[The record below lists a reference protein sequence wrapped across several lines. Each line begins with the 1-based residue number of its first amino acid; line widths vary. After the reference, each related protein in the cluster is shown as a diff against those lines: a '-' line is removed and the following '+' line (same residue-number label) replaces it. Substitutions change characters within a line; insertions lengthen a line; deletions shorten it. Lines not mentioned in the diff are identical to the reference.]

1 MIYVIG
7 LAIEI
12 LGDIPAIGKWE
23 VAVVLLLL
31 LMMRVLLLL
40 LLLMMMM
47 MLLLLLLGSQVVG
60 MQMMLRLRCGLL
72 QIRHFN
78 FVSRRVL
85 WLV

>member
-7 LAIEI
+7 LAVEI

-47 MLLLLLLGSQVVG
+47 LLLLLLGSQVVG

-72 QIRHFN
+72 QIRHFS
-78 FVSRRVL
+78 FVSRCVL